1 MTSIDDIVTEYTLIK
16 AQADSATKRLKEL
29 REQILT
35 RLPKGGD
42 VAGVKVSVTRPK
54 SIDWVKVE
62 QAFPAVAY
70 PQIYAQALDRD
81 AVKQFVSPAVLDGYA
96 TEGSPRM
103 TIK

>member
-1 MTSIDDIVTEYTLIK
+1 MTELDDIVSEYTLIK
-16 AQADSATKRLKEL
+16 AQADSAAKRLKEL

-35 RLPKGGD
+35 RLPNGGEA
-42 VAGVKVSVTRPK
+42 AGVKVTVTRPRT
-54 SIDWVKVE
+54 IDWAKVE

-70 PQIYAQALDRD
+70 PQIYGALDRD
-81 AVKQFVSPAVLDGYA
+81 AVKQFVSPAVLDGYV